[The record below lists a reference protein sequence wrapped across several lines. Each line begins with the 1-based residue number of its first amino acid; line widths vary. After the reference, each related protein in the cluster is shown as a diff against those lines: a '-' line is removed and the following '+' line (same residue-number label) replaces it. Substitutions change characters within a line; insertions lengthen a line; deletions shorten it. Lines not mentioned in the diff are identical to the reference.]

1 MPQPVGQSSAAPLH
15 QNACPHRM
23 ESLPASNVTPAHIR
37 RNPSRA
43 PQRARNEMMLLDILF
58 TLFLTHVGS
67 LTTLKSNQRRFAP
80 TPAHIAGIKCPH
92 HRNKHCRIGFD
103 VLLCIGCKTPIHAD
117 DNQAG
122 LVCGP
127 ERCCPSCEQSHLNS
141 CFPCTNDHGLPV
153 KDNLCLAAEMLMPHP
168 FNEYGGEYCAECGL
182 PEKQPEAR
190 HSGRIKVK
198 PDPESEPAI
207 RW

>member
-15 QNACPHRM
+15 RNACPHRM

-67 LTTLKSNQRRFAP
+67 LTTVKSNQRRFAP

-92 HRNKHCRIGFD
+92 HRNKHIQTLWKLENADCSADWFIQLSRLILTTPSRRPTTSSPKPSHCSANGPWRIG
-103 VLLCIGCKTPIHAD
+103 
-117 DNQAG
+117 
-122 LVCGP
+122 
-127 ERCCPSCEQSHLNS
+127 E
-141 CFPCTNDHGLPV
+141 
-153 KDNLCLAAEMLMPHP
+153 
-168 FNEYGGEYCAECGL
+168 
-182 PEKQPEAR
+182 
-190 HSGRIKVK
+190 
-198 PDPESEPAI
+198 
-207 RW
+207 